1 MTLPSDELPINPQ
14 ITPAWG
20 VAGTIMLLTGLAYAL
35 IGIKNRWIHTFF
47 STAYLAALGIT
58 VLIIYVMPIPV
69 SNALQGGYV
78 AAIVVS
84 ACAVGA
90 ASTFFR
96 ELTEGFGC
104 ALGGFCLSMW
114 LMCLTPGGIIQQA
127 AGRTI
132 FIASLTLV
140 GFAFYF
146 SRLTRDWALI
156 VLIAFAGSTITVLGI
171 DCLSRAGLKEFWAYT
186 WHLNDNLFPLGADT
200 YPVTKGIRVEQAA
213 VIIIFLFG
221 VISQIKLW
229 RIIRERRGKRDA
241 IIAEGQ
247 RNLQEEEENVGRQVE
262 ANTKR
267 DRKEWERIY
276 GDGTTVSCDASH
288 VSGEYDAEKAARHSQ
303 IYSQTIELEN
313 MSESDPSQQ
322 GIDGLIAGEDEE
334 GKVTVRVVE
343 DDVPNGPIHPEY
355 ELDENAGAVRTSQR
369 YSQQSMNSKR
379 NSMPVAITPAPDV
392 VPLPFTVPED
402 EENAAR
408 TQPSSVATFADEED
422 DDKQSKRRSAVKR
435 FSRGSATLLR
445 SLSQRSQ
452 RSQRSNRPNE
462 PINESEST
470 EELVSPRRQDDN
482 GSLAAT
488 MDDESIGES
497 RRSSLEGKRD
507 PDAPSVMSGNSIPA
521 NLSQGHLPQSLSRVA
536 LSYRTNEWAK
546 HLSHADA
553 PDLDEL
559 DITKPVSPKLRVE
572 KVRAVNLDE
581 LKQTA
586 HSGIPPANMARSDS
600 RTAHLSAA
608 LDCLTKT
615 DKRRSVS
622 SAVLP
627 PPSPSDPQ
635 HSPKSP
641 VHALR
646 SASTAALTRS
656 PIEPIA
662 EEFTG
667 FTPLPQ
673 DDAASIRSN
682 TPAVARPP
690 IPGVM
695 SFNSPQTLLGQREMF
710 LRSRSQGNLGTLHG
724 SPSAVNVA
732 GSDAGSVVDFPAY
745 PAPTAIDG
753 DDIPLSQ
760 RRSMMRSNS
769 RLSLTGSVASLRN
782 DIGYNGAENLSFN
795 SHQPQ
800 RNSSVPAP
808 AFREAQLANFRMSV
822 SQDLR
827 SGNPIMLS
835 STRDTP
841 FASTNNLLGGRDHEI
856 QRNME
861 MQRNIML
868 GQKEAEAQRKEIQR
882 REREHSDRAFND
894 KMRSGDLMEA
904 HREAMKK
911 MQRSAK

>member
-1 MTLPSDELPINPQ
+1 
-14 ITPAWG
+14 
-20 VAGTIMLLTGLAYAL
+20 MLLTGLAYAL

-58 VLIIYVMPIPV
+58 VLILYVMPVPV

-114 LMCLTPGGIIQQA
+114 LMCLVPGGIIQQT

-171 DCLSRAGLKEFWAYT
+171 DCVSRAGLKEFWVYT

-247 RNLQEEEENVGRQVE
+247 RNLQVEEENVGRQVE

-288 VSGEYDAEKAARHSQ
+288 ISGEYDVEKEARQSQ
-303 IYSQTIELEN
+303 ICSQAIELEN
-313 MSESDPSQQ
+313 MSDSDPSQQ
-322 GIDGLIAGEDEE
+322 GIDGLIAGEDED

-343 DDVPNGPIHPEY
+343 DDVPNGPLHPHQEF
-355 ELDENAGAVRTSQR
+355 EEHAGTVRTSNR
-369 YSQQSMNSKR
+369 YSQHSMNSKR
-379 NSMPVAITPAPDV
+379 NSIPVAITPAPDV
-392 VPLPFTVPED
+392 VPLPFTVPAG
-402 EENAAR
+402 EENATR

-445 SLSQRSQ
+445 SLSQRSH
-452 RSQRSNRPNE
+452 RSNRPNE
-462 PINESEST
+462 PLNESEST
-470 EELVSPRRQDDN
+470 EELVSPRQQDDN

-488 MDDESIGES
+488 MDNESIGDS
-497 RRSSLEGKRD
+497 RRSSMDDKHD
-507 PDAPSVMSGNSIPA
+507 PEAPSIMSGNSIPA
-521 NLSQGHLPQSLSRVA
+521 NLSQGQLPQSLSRVA

-559 DITKPVSPKLRVE
+559 NIPKPMSPKLHVE
-572 KVRAVNLDE
+572 KVRAVNLNE

-586 HSGIPPANMARSDS
+586 RSGIPPANMARSDS

-608 LDCLTKT
+608 LDNLTKA
-615 DKRRSVS
+615 DKRRSIS

-627 PPSPSDPQ
+627 PPSPVEPQ

-641 VHALR
+641 GHALR
-646 SASTAALTRS
+646 SASTAALVRS

-662 EEFTG
+662 EEFASINAR
-667 FTPLPQ
+667 
-673 DDAASIRSN
+673 DDAASIRSQ
-682 TPAVARPP
+682 TLAVTRPS

-695 SFNSPQTLLGQREMF
+695 SFASPQTLLGQREMF
-710 LRSRSQGNLGTLHG
+710 LRSRSQGNLGSIHG
-724 SPSAVNVA
+724 APGAANPP

-745 PAPTAIDG
+745 PAPIAMDG
-753 DDIPLSQ
+753 DDIPLNQ

-769 RLSLTGSVASLRN
+769 RLSLAGSVASARN
-782 DIGYNGAENLSFN
+782 DVSYHGAEHLSFN

-800 RNSSVPAP
+800 RNSSVPGP
-808 AFREAQLANFRMSV
+808 AFRENQLANFRMSV

-868 GQKEAEAQRKEIQR
+868 GQKDAEAQRKEMQR
-882 REREHSDRAFND
+882 REREYTDRAFND
-894 KMRSGDLMEA
+894 KMRSGDLMGA

-911 MQRSAK
+911 MQRGAK